1 MNYNSIQTLI
11 ALIQQKWYHI
21 FFTLEFIKIDYGTTN
36 ISSLAS
42 GGFTERFGEG
52 KM

>member
-1 MNYNSIQTLI
+1 MISYF
-11 ALIQQKWYHI
+11 AVPVI

-42 GGFTERFGEG
+42 GGFTERFDEG